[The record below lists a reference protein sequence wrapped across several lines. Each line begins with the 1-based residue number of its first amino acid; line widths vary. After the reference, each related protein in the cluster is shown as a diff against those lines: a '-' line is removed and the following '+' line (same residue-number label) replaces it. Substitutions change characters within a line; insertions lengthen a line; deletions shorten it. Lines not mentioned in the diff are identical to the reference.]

1 LLTLVY
7 GFPNWPGGDRPG
19 STQAQV
25 YTMLSPN
32 HNHRTPGKITLDLST
47 ALGEYSKVSSIVGLS
62 YYPSPATADLTPHSN
77 SLKLPQV
84 IIERVDEPH
93 RV

>member
-1 LLTLVY
+1 MIFIALLTLVS

-32 HNHRTPGKITLDLST
+32 HNRRTPGKITLDLST
-47 ALGEYSKVSSIVGLS
+47 ALGEYQGLEN
-62 YYPSPATADLTPHSN
+62 PSEN
-77 SLKLPQV
+77 SLVVTTYGL
-84 IIERVDEPH
+84 
-93 RV
+93 